1 MSGISIGSTNK
12 NATHQHRP
20 LLHPSADL
28 CRALREALRESANPE
43 KAPGMQAYMKSEMPY
58 LGVQTPA
65 LKAVCRKVFAAHPID
80 AQKRWLDTILA
91 IWRNAD
97 YREERY
103 AAIRLGEHPAYDDFQ
118 ALEALPCYE
127 EMIVDGAWWDYVDA
141 IAPRLVGGLLTRYPE
156 EMKTR
161 MLEWAHSSDIWKRRT
176 SIICQLKYKDT
187 TDVDLLQAC
196 IEPSMEHPEFFLRKA
211 IGWALR
217 EYAKT
222 DPDEVIAYITENT
235 HRLSTFSK
243 RQALRILLRT
253 GRIDAVP

>member
-1 MSGISIGSTNK
+1 MTSES
-12 NATHQHRP
+12 P
-20 LLHPSADL
+20 ESAGKGKPQLYSPTAL
-28 CRALREALRESANPE
+28 CRTLREALRENANPE

-65 LKAVCRKVFAAHPID
+65 LKAVCRKVFAAHPIE
-80 AQKRWLDTILA
+80 AQKHWLDAILA

-103 AAIRLGEHPAYDDFQ
+103 AAIRLGEHPDYEEFRTLA
-118 ALEALPCYE
+118 ALSCYE

-156 EMKTR
+156 EMKGV

-176 SIICQLKYKDT
+176 SIICQLKFKDA

-196 IEPSMEHPEFFLRKA
+196 IEPSIDHTEFFLRKA
-211 IGWALR
+211 IAWALR

-222 DPDEVIAYITENT
+222 DPDEVIAYITENA
-235 HRLSTFSK
+235 HRLSMFSK
-243 RQALRILLRT
+243 KEALRLLIRS
-253 GRIDAVP
+253 GSIDAVP